1 MDRRLFIFF
10 ALLLFIVF
18 SIYLCRVPLR
28 RRGDPFALSPI
39 LQQPDVFDE
48 PFISDARL
56 VQEFAEQ
63 KIEFPFKTNDRVAW
77 IGSSSTYIGE
87 WSNAMEFLL
96 RSRHPELNLGFSRHS
111 TGGGTFVTGSS
122 RLPD

>member
-10 ALLLFIVF
+10 ALLLLAVF
-18 SIYLCRVPLR
+18 TAYLYRLPIR

-39 LQQPDVFDE
+39 LQEPDAFDE
-48 PFISDARL
+48 PFVSDARL

-63 KIEFPFKTNDRVAW
+63 RLDFPFKPNDRVAW

-96 RSRHPELNLGFSRHS
+96 RSRHPQLN
-111 TGGGTFVTGSS
+111 
-122 RLPD
+122 